1 VSPFIWE
8 CLLNWFSTSHSR
20 IFDQPQHESS
30 CKEWQTLTVIKG
42 KARDVKHL
50 SRSLFLAVWYEFEQ
64 RDGKSFLLTCVSALA
79 RLRERTGLSHKR
91 VWPCR
96 VYVSL
101 SVKHDSCFQTDLRE
115 MKKQEKGERELR
127 SLLNPSRSSRWSPHY
142 MLKNTNH
149 KHVVFLS
156 VFYYAIPHIIHL
168 KYHHKNKYL
177 ECFSPLQTWYMGW
190 WYSVHDKEK
199 EKSSYNTSHKI

>member
-1 VSPFIWE
+1 
-8 CLLNWFSTSHSR
+8 
-20 IFDQPQHESS
+20 
-30 CKEWQTLTVIKG
+30 VIKG

-156 VFYYAIPHIIHL
+156 VFYYAIPHIIHENIITKTNIWNVFL
-168 KYHHKNKYL
+168 LCKHGIWADDIVSTIKKRKNLVIIQVTKYNRL
-177 ECFSPLQTWYMGW
+177 
-190 WYSVHDKEK
+190 
-199 EKSSYNTSHKI
+199 